1 MPRIKLNSDP
11 YELTLYCP
19 FCGQQV
25 VSYDEDLGSVDPCQH
40 MVCCGL
46 DDPGESDIKDSDVVF
61 VWCEP
66 APASRDH
73 IFAFRE
79 P

>member
-1 MPRIKLNSDP
+1 MTRIKLNSDP

-19 FCGQQV
+19 FCGHQV
-25 VSYDEDLGSVDPCQH
+25 VSNDGEAGSVGPWGH
-40 MVCCGL
+40 VGGCGI
-46 DDPGESDIKDSDVVF
+46 DDPRESDIKDSDVVF
-61 VWCEP
+61 ACFEP

-73 IFAFRE
+73 VFAFRE

>member
-19 FCGQQV
+19 FCGNQV
-25 VSYDEDLGSVDPCQH
+25 VSNDEEEGSVDPCEH
-40 MVCCGL
+40 VVCCGV
-46 DDPGESDIKDSDVVF
+46 DDPGESDIKESDIVF
-61 VWCEP
+61 ACFEP

-73 IFAFRE
+73 FFTFRE